1 MEIDT
6 LCKNAC
12 ILKVK
17 VPMMF
22 IQEGDNFNSFETDI
36 KNDNKLDASVQLS
49 KIYLNKILDDYDTLI
64 DIFIQNKDNMS
75 SEMIISYLEQYEG

>member
-1 MEIDT
+1 
-6 LCKNAC
+6 
-12 ILKVK
+12 
-17 VPMMF
+17 MMF

-36 KNDNKLDASVQLS
+36 KNDNKLDASIQLS

>member
-1 MEIDT
+1 
-6 LCKNAC
+6 
-12 ILKVK
+12 
-17 VPMMF
+17 MMF

-49 KIYLNKILDDYDTLI
+49 KVYLNKILNDHDTLI

>member
-1 MEIDT
+1 
-6 LCKNAC
+6 
-12 ILKVK
+12 
-17 VPMMF
+17 MMF
-22 IQEGDNFNSFETDI
+22 IQEGDNFNSFENDI
-36 KNDNKLDASVQLS
+36 KKDNKISDSVQLS

>member
-1 MEIDT
+1 
-6 LCKNAC
+6 
-12 ILKVK
+12 
-17 VPMMF
+17 MMF

-75 SEMIISYLEQYEG
+75 SERIISYLEQYEG

>member
-1 MEIDT
+1 
-6 LCKNAC
+6 
-12 ILKVK
+12 
-17 VPMMF
+17 MMF
-22 IQEGDNFNSFETDI
+22 IQEGDNFNSFENDI
-36 KNDNKLDASVQLS
+36 KKYNKISASVQLS

>member
-1 MEIDT
+1 
-6 LCKNAC
+6 
-12 ILKVK
+12 
-17 VPMMF
+17 MMF

>member
-1 MEIDT
+1 
-6 LCKNAC
+6 
-12 ILKVK
+12 
-17 VPMMF
+17 MMF

-64 DIFIQNKDNMS
+64 DVFIQNKDNMS

>member
-1 MEIDT
+1 
-6 LCKNAC
+6 
-12 ILKVK
+12 
-17 VPMMF
+17 MMF

-49 KIYLNKILDDYDTLI
+49 KVYLNKILDDYDTLI

>member
-1 MEIDT
+1 
-6 LCKNAC
+6 
-12 ILKVK
+12 
-17 VPMMF
+17 MMF
-22 IQEGDNFNSFETDI
+22 IQEGDNFNSFENDI
-36 KNDNKLDASVQLS
+36 KKDNKISASVQFS